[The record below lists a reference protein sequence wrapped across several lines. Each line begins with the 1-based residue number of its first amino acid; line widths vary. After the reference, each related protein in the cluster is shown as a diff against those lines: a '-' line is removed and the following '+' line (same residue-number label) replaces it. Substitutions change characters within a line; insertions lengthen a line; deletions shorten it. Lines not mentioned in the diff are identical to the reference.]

1 MGGKAKAIV
10 LLCFLPGTAG
20 TRITNRRGKNC
31 LSGPMRGGGDG
42 GSHVFNV
49 YETHKHGNSSDRF
62 REPFPARRMNEEVC
76 AR

>member
-10 LLCFLPGTAG
+10 LLCFLPGTVG

-31 LSGPMRGGGDG
+31 LSGPMRGG
-42 GSHVFNV
+42 SHVFTV
-49 YETHKHGNSSDRF
+49 YETRKHGNSSDRF
-62 REPFPARRMNEEVC
+62 REPFPVRRMNEEVC